1 MSQQSVVFPLLDV
14 NLEEVF
20 IVFVPQIRDDRLL
33 NVLGESLLVVL
44 MQISSFV
51 KLIADLKNDT
61 IGKG

>member
-14 NLEEVF
+14 DLEKVF

-51 KLIADLKNDT
+51 KLIADLKNDA

>member
-14 NLEEVF
+14 DLEEVF

-51 KLIADLKNDT
+51 KLIADLKNDA